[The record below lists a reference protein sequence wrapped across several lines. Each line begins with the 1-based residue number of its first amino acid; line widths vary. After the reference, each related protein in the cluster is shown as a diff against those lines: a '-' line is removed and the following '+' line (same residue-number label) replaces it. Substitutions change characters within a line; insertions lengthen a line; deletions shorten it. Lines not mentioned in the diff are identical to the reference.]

1 MYNMN
6 IKNSEIDI
14 VVLWVDSEDAKWR
27 TEFELYSSKLIDGDK
42 DNIRFRDYNLIKYW
56 FRGIEKFCPWA
67 RKV

>member
-42 DNIRFRDYNLIKYW
+42 DNIR
-56 FRGIEKFCPWA
+56 
-67 RKV
+67 